1 MGERA
6 GGEGHGAAEN
16 ISPRAICLCVDDCGI
31 HSGVDA
37 AALDLADL
45 GRVHAIGCMPGG
57 VSWPAASRRLQ
68 ALDANEVDLGLHL
81 DFTEHPLLP
90 GSRHDLPALIAAST
104 LRRLDR
110 AHVRDEI
117 RAQLD
122 AFEAALGRAPAF
134 VDGHQHVHQLPQIRD
149 ELIAEL
155 ERRYAVQPVDSRP
168 WLRST
173 RAGIARIKPWIIA
186 ALGAHGLAELACRH
200 GYQQNNHLLG
210 VYNFQHS
217 ARRYLGLLA
226 GWLANA
232 RDGDLLMCHPAT
244 SRAADDPIG
253 EARLAE
259 YVLLAGANFDNLLRM
274 QCVALQPMSRI
285 LARGY

>member
-1 MGERA
+1 MGEKA
-6 GGEGHGAAEN
+6 GGDGHDAAEDS
-16 ISPRAICLCVDDCGI
+16 SPRAICLCVDDFGI

-37 AALDLADL
+37 AALDLVAL
-45 GRVHAIGCMPGG
+45 NRVHAIGCMPGG

-68 ALDANEVDLGLHL
+68 ALDASEVDIGLHL

-90 GSRHDLPALIAAST
+90 GSRHDLPALIAASY
-104 LRRLDR
+104 LHRLDR
-110 AHVRDEI
+110 NAVRDEI

-149 ELIAEL
+149 ELLAEL
-155 ERRYAVQPVDSRP
+155 DRRYADMRP

-173 RAGIARIKPWIIA
+173 RAATAQLKPQVIAL
-186 ALGAHGLAELACRH
+186 LGARGLEKLANRR
-200 GYQQNNHLLG
+200 GYAQNRCLLG
-210 VYNFQHS
+210 VYDFQHS
-217 ARRYLGLLA
+217 ARRYPALLA
-226 GWLANA
+226 GWLNSA

-259 YVLLAGANFDNLLRM
+259 YLVLVGANFDDLLRL

-285 LARGY
+285 LARG